1 MVATLAFAQ
10 LFAGLNLIQQLCN
23 FVDIQTDNFFF
34 VQLWQEYTVCRIAL
48 NHFFLIEIF
57 VETAQG
63 GEFPL
68 DARFL
73 VQFAF
78 PLLCGSVLQILHI
91 FLEVGRTEL
100 FQKRKRNFL
109 GCAIAGSQ
117 GIFAHQ
123 ILKEYAQII
132 SIRNACAG
140 LCSGFNAAEI
150 RSAVVRKL
158 REQFPKM

>member
-1 MVATLAFAQ
+1 MVPTLAFAQ
-10 LFAGLNLIQQLCN
+10 FFPGLDLIQQLRN
-23 FVDIQTDNFFF
+23 FIDIETDNFFF

-57 VETAQG
+57 IETAQRR
-63 GEFPL
+63 EFPL

-73 VQFAF
+73 VQFTF

-91 FLEVGRTEL
+91 FLKIGRTEL
-100 FQKRKRNFL
+100 FQKRKRDFL
-109 GCAIAGSQ
+109 GCAIACSHR
-117 GIFAHQ
+117 IFAHQ

-132 SIRNACAG
+132 SICNACSG
-140 LCSGFNAAEI
+140 LCSWFNAAEI

-158 REQFPKM
+158 CEQFPKM